1 MCSASISKRT
11 FFKSLGCL
19 AILGMIAPWFK
30 RASVN
35 SAEELPMEVHKEPNA
50 VARANNLL

>member
-1 MCSASISKRT
+1 MCSTSISKRT

-30 RASVN
+30 K
-35 SAEELPMEVHKEPNA
+35 SALGVVEEFPVEVRKEPNA
-50 VARANNLL
+50 VARLG